1 VGADH
6 AQPSAG
12 HPDAFQ
18 YASSTCHT
26 WGVMGRTR
34 RAAAV
39 LPWVTSK
46 VPFLP
51 FAQEIDSDCKRV
63 GVQLEV
69 EGVMRY
75 GSIPD
80 DQAERFA
87 GRIPMPWLLSDC
99 CAVIA
104 PCSTSNKF
112 VERIGISWLRF
123 EKCVS

>member
-1 VGADH
+1 MPNPPRDTRTPSNAPLVPAVPGASW
-6 AQPSAG
+6 ANSA
-12 HPDAFQ
+12 
-18 YASSTCHT
+18 SC
-26 WGVMGRTR
+26 GRL
-34 RAAAV
+34 AM
-39 LPWVTSK
+39 VTSK

-75 GSIPD
+75 GYIPD
-80 DQAERFA
+80 DQVERFA